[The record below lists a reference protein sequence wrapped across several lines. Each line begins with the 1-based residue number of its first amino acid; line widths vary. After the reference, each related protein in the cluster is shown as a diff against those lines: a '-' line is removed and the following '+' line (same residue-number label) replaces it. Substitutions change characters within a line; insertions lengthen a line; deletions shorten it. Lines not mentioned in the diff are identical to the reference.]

1 MEVLQWCIASF
12 AILLLIAALIVFL
25 RHSVFGL
32 ILTNCCDQL
41 CNGASQTQDSHL
53 DIYNLKVH
61 YKSYKDNSEVVIE
74 NLPGNGLSNPAFT
87 GASRDLEP
95 VTREVILTP
104 LPSSLRSQCP
114 SSSCSITLPE

>member
-1 MEVLQWCIASF
+1 MEVLQWVIASF
-12 AILLLIAALIVFL
+12 SILLLIAALIVFL

-32 ILTNCCDQL
+32 ILTNCCNQL
-41 CNGASQTQDSHL
+41 CNGASQQDSHL

-74 NLPGNGLSNPAFT
+74 NLPGSGLSNPAFS